1 MEDAARSGDVAQY
14 IDGREPDPT
23 HVSDCRLRRCAF
35 VSEEWWPEL
44 GPKWA
49 ASVAPKPP
57 YLTFDIHT
65 HVEVPDAAVVAA
77 PHFRP
82 EYDPRMLVQPEESTR
97 YNRELRATQ
106 TAQFIDPDAR
116 LADMDLQGID
126 VQALSIAPPQYFYW
140 LDETVGPKV
149 AAQQNDGIAELVAAR
164 PGRFVGIANLPMNH
178 PPTAVAEMARVN
190 RDLGFSGFEINADVN
205 GQDLDDRRFDPVWAQ
220 AEELEMLVILH
231 PHGWTEP
238 RRMDDYYLIN
248 VVCMPLASTVAVSRM
263 ILGGVWERFPGL
275 RMLVVHGGGYLPFYF
290 ARTDHAYKVRPETR
304 RHIPRPPSEYL
315 HQLYFDTTVFAPGA
329 VEYLV
334 GEFGAGHVLMGSD
347 YPFDMGPTD
356 PLGFLAEADLT
367 EEQHALIVGGN
378 AARLLRL

>member
-1 MEDAARSGDVAQY
+1 MSND
-14 IDGREPDPT
+14 
-23 HVSDCRLRRCAF
+23 
-35 VSEEWWPEL
+35 WWPEL

-49 ASVAPKPP
+49 PSAAPKPP

-65 HVEVPDAAVVAA
+65 HVEVPKAAAIAA
-77 PHFRP
+77 PYFKP
-82 EYDPRMLVQPEESTR
+82 EYDPRMQVQPEESTR

-106 TAQFIDPDAR
+106 TAQFVDPDAR

-126 VQALSIAPPQYFYW
+126 IQALSIAPPQYFYW
-140 LDETVGPKV
+140 LDEPLGPEV
-149 AAQQNDGIAELVAAR
+149 ATQQNDGIADLVAAR
-164 PGRFVGIANLPMNH
+164 PARFVGIANLPMNH
-178 PPTAVAEMARVN
+178 PAAAVAEMVRVN
-190 RDLGFSGFEINADVN
+190 RDLGFNGIEINADVN
-205 GQDLDDRRFDPVWAQ
+205 GQDLDDRRFDPVWAK
-220 AEELEMLVILH
+220 AEELQMLVILH

-238 RRMDDYYLIN
+238 QRMDDYYLIN

-263 ILGGVWERFPGL
+263 ILGGVWERFPDL

-315 HQLYFDTTVFAPGA
+315 HLLYFDTTVFASDA
-329 VEYLV
+329 VDHLV
-334 GEFGAGHVLMGSD
+334 AEFGADHVLMGTD

-367 EEQHALIVGGN
+367 EAQHSLIVGGN
-378 AARLLRL
+378 AARLLRI